1 MIPPQSFTQI
11 HADRAH
17 TLATNDA
24 SSVREKRGTTP
35 TPVTTYRL
43 QMGPQFTFNDAE
55 KIVPYLC
62 KLGITDVYLSP
73 ILQAAP
79 QSTHGYDVVNHHA
92 VSAEM
97 GGLAGFKKLSATI
110 HEAGMRV
117 VVDVVP
123 NHMAVPTPLFHNRAL
138 WSVLRDGKDSPYAHW
153 FDIDLQ
159 ESGDGILMPIL
170 GKRIGTVLAA
180 GELTVEQMVVPGYED
195 DGETFVLR
203 YYDHIF
209 PVRRGTEYLPI
220 AELVDSQFYRLSYWR
235 VANEELNYRRFF
247 DVDTLA
253 AIRVEDEDVFKE
265 SHRLLIELYHAGDI
279 DGFRID
285 HPDGLADPR
294 QYLRQL
300 KAETDGAWV
309 VVEKILE
316 GEESLP
322 GDWPCAGTTGYDAL
336 RRIQGL
342 FTDPQGI
349 PDLTSLYTEISGSFD
364 GVQVTEIAAKRQIVD
379 QSLFA
384 EVDRLAQL
392 VASVFHA
399 DVRLRDH
406 TFRAIRRT
414 LVELVV
420 HMDRYRA
427 YVVPGEKP
435 SAEDESVLRA
445 AHSQAHRN
453 LDEEDYDTLDAVVE
467 LLLGNEIGS
476 AGRTHDDARHEA
488 IIRFQQLCGP
498 VMAKGV
504 EDTTFYRYTALL
516 SMNEVGGGPHYPT
529 CSADEFHAWQSQTQ
543 RQWPTSLTTLTTH
556 DTKRGEDTRAQIAAL
571 SEHADLWR
579 DNLTLLRSHTEEIR
593 PLDLDVQIENLLWQT
608 LIGTWTPKG
617 PIETERLDQ
626 YLLKAARE
634 QKKWTTWTEQN
645 TAAEQNLLEFAHAV
659 ISDETVVNILE
670 SVHHALGASTRANIL
685 TQKAL
690 QMLIVGVADLYQG
703 QEITQNSLVDPDNR
717 RNVDYPRLA
726 DLLDELDAHGL
737 GSNPDLDTEKMWITS
752 RMARL
757 RQSKPRLAS
766 ADYEYQ
772 PLPVTTA
779 HAFAFARIKDDDAV
793 LGVFARHVSTLER
806 SGGFAQHTVVIP
818 DGVWRNVFTGQKIEG
833 GAILLADLLKA
844 FPAAVLERMP

>member
-1 MIPPQSFTQI
+1 MFSGQQVSDNQSHQNEHST
-11 HADRAH
+11 
-17 TLATNDA
+17 
-24 SSVREKRGTTP
+24 

-43 QMGPQFTFNDAE
+43 QMGPQFTFSDAE
-55 KIVPYLC
+55 KIVPYLHA
-62 KLGITDVYLSP
+62 LGVTDVYLSP

-79 QSTHGYDVVNHHA
+79 GSTHGYDVVDHQTI
-92 VSAEM
+92 SAEM
-97 GGLAGFKKLSATI
+97 GGITGFKKLSEAI
-110 HEAGMRV
+110 HASDMRV
-117 VVDVVP
+117 IVDVVP
-123 NHMAVPTPLFHNRAL
+123 NHMAVPTPLYHNQAL
-138 WSVLRDGKDSPYAHW
+138 WSVLRDGAESPYANW

-170 GKRIGTVLAA
+170 GRRIGTVLAE
-180 GELTVEQMVVPGYED
+180 GELSVEQMVVPGYENE
-195 DGETFVLR
+195 GETFVLR

-220 AELVDSQFYRLSYWR
+220 AELVDSQYYRLSYWR

-253 AIRVEDEDVFKE
+253 AIRVEDADVFKE
-265 SHRLLIELYHAGDI
+265 SHRLLIDLYHEGHI

-300 KAETDGAWV
+300 KVETEGAWV

-316 GEESLP
+316 GEENLP
-322 GDWPCAGTTGYDAL
+322 SDWPCAGTTGYDAL

-349 PDLTSLYTEISGSFD
+349 PDLTALHTEISGSYD
-364 GVQVTEIAAKRQIVD
+364 GVQATEIAAKRQIVD

-392 VASVFHA
+392 LASVFHA

-406 TFRAIRRT
+406 TFRAIRRA
-414 LVELVV
+414 LVELLV

-435 SAEDESVLRA
+435 STEDESVLRA
-445 AHSQAHRN
+445 AHSHARRS

-516 SMNEVGGGPHYPT
+516 SMNEVGGGPNYPT
-529 CSADEFHAWQSQTQ
+529 CTADEFHAWQGHMQ
-543 RQWPTSLTTLTTH
+543 RHWPTSLTTLTTH

-571 SEHADLWR
+571 SEHADIWR
-579 DNLTLLRSHTEEIR
+579 DTLAQLRSLTADIR
-593 PLDLDVQIENLLWQT
+593 PLDLDGQIENLLWQT
-608 LIGTWTPKG
+608 LIGTWTPAG
-617 PIETERLDQ
+617 AIEFDRLEQ

-634 QKKWTTWTEQN
+634 QKRWTTWTEQN
-645 TAAEQNLLEFAHAV
+645 SSAEENLLEFARTV
-659 ISDETVVNILE
+659 IGDETVVELLG
-670 SVHHALGASTRANIL
+670 SLHHTLYASTRANIL
-685 TQKAL
+685 AQKAL
-690 QMLIVGVADLYQG
+690 QMLMVGVSDLYQG
-703 QEITQNSLVDPDNR
+703 QEITRNSLVDPDNR
-717 RNVDYPRLA
+717 RDVDYSHLA

-737 GSNPDLDTEKMWITS
+737 GSNPDLDAEKMWITS
-752 RMARL
+752 RMTRL
-757 RQSKPRLAS
+757 RRGKPRLAS
-766 ADYEYQ
+766 ADYEYR

-779 HAFAFARIKDDDAV
+779 HAFAFARMKDDDAV
-793 LGVFARHVSTLER
+793 IGVFARHVSTLEK
-806 SGGFAQHTVVIP
+806 SGGFSQHTVVIP
-818 DGVWRNVFTGQKIEG
+818 DGVWRNIFTGQEIEG
-833 GAILLADLLKA
+833 GSVLLSDLLKV
-844 FPAAVLERMP
+844 FPAAVLERKS